1 LGLWETFTPHGKKT
15 ASVKVNRTI
24 SNISH
29 RDPSQVDNTFIHSK
43 QITSIDAEQSY
54 IINTGS
60 LDENMTS
67 IIEELIYSP
76 IVYLINFK
84 GDLELVTTVGIT
96 IDNAIV
102 SIDNTNISIDSQSIT
117 TEAIGFFKTHQQ
129 IPVVITDEDFTRKT
143 RLNDRIAID
152 YNLKLDETNN
162 KINNIR

>member
-1 LGLWETFTPHGKKT
+1 
-15 ASVKVNRTI
+15 
-24 SNISH
+24 
-29 RDPSQVDNTFIHSK
+29 
-43 QITSIDAEQSY
+43 
-54 IINTGS
+54 
-60 LDENMTS
+60 MTS

-84 GDLELVTTVGIT
+84 GDFELVTTVGIT

-117 TEAIGFFKTHQQ
+117 AEAIGFFKTHQQ
-129 IPVVITDEDFTRKT
+129 IPVIITDEDFTRKT

-152 YNLKLDETNN
+152 YNIKLDETNN